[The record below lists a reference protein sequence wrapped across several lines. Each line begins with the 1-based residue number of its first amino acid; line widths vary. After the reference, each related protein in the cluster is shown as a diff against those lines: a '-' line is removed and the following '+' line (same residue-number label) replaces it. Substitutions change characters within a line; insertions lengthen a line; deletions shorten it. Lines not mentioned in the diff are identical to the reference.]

1 VSILNFGCDVRL
13 LMLHIAAFA
22 GKNDEM
28 MKNIPVISVD
38 DSVKG
43 LLNQIDNSSREK
55 TGGMF
60 MNYDGRIRNW

>member
-1 VSILNFGCDVRL
+1 MSILTFDCDVRL

-22 GKNDEM
+22 SKNDEM
-28 MKNIPVISVD
+28 MKNSPVISVE

>member
-1 VSILNFGCDVRL
+1 MSILNFGCDVRL

-43 LLNQIDNSSREK
+43 LLNQIDNSAREK